1 MRRISTFVMALA
13 AGTLAFGALAEAR
26 PLHHRHVRH
35 GYSVRVAHATP
46 EITVRKRS
54 FLDPGNVV
62 PVGSENH
69 YMDQGT
75 IYIQTP
81 SPTYR
86 REEFGEET
94 LLPKPGDLPGFT
106 RYAPW

>member
-1 MRRISTFVMALA
+1 MRRISIFVLALA
-13 AGTLAFGALAEAR
+13 AGALASAQVEAR
-26 PLHHRHVRH
+26 PVHHRH
-35 GYSVRVAHATP
+35 GVRVAHAAVP
-46 EITVRKRS
+46 EINVRKRS

-75 IYIQTP
+75 MYIQTP

-94 LLPKPGDLPGFT
+94 LLPQPGELPGFS